1 MQEVVEVRLREAGR
15 ISYFLTDGMDLKPGD
30 YCIVDVE
37 RGTDY
42 GQVISDK
49 EMFEGLSGD
58 EPIKKILRKATSED
72 LSQIEKNRHDV
83 SMAMTI
89 CRDKIQEHKLDM
101 KLVDGEYS
109 FDRSKLIFYFTA
121 EGRIDFRDL
130 VRDLAGIFRTR
141 IELRQIGV
149 RDEARLFGGFGP
161 CGKQL
166 CCTLFLKNFST
177 IAIRMA
183 KEQNLPLNSSKI
195 SGVCGRLMCCL
206 SYEYQ
211 SYKEKDCRHQCP
223 AQNG

>member
-1 MQEVVEVRLREAGR
+1 MQEAVEVRLRETGR
-15 ISYFLTDGMDLKPGD
+15 ISYFLTGGLDLKQGEF
-30 YCIVDVE
+30 CIVDAE

-49 EMFEGLSGD
+49 ETLEGLDAG
-58 EPIKKILRKATSED
+58 EPLKKILRKATDED
-72 LSQIEKNRHDV
+72 LSQIEKNRQDADKA
-83 SMAMTI
+83 MAT
-89 CRDKIQEHKLDM
+89 CRDKIGERKLDM

-130 VRDLAGIFRTR
+130 VKDLASIFRTR

-149 RDEARLFGGFGP
+149 RDEARLFGGYGP

-166 CCTLFLKNFST
+166 CCSLFLKNFST
-177 IAIRMA
+177 IAIKMA
-183 KEQNLPLNSSKI
+183 KEQKLPLNSSKI

-206 SYEYQ
+206 SYEYHT
-211 SYKEKDCRHQCP
+211 YKEKDCNHQCS
-223 AQNG
+223 